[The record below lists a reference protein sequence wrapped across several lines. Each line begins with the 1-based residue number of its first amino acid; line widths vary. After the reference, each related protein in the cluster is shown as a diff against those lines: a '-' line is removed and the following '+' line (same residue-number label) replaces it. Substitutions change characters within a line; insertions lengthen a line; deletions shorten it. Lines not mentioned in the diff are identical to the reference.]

1 MSAPVAIAMPALL
14 PGTLAARPQATSFN
28 VAEPVGGPGVTA
40 ASVEMVTTY
49 DQVVPGGKRMHS
61 ETHGKVYRD
70 SQGRTRTE
78 SDAVGPAGT
87 AQKFMLIF
95 INDPVQHTMITLDPR
110 TMTARV
116 NPWLGARGLYS
127 PLPGAPAPLNT
138 STTGA
143 GGIAGA
149 PSATAAAAP
158 VDRATAATV
167 LAAAVNTED
176 LGARD
181 MEGVAVRGTKVT
193 RTLTGSTGYRKRTV
207 QDNRDN
213 DMGFSLPA
221 SCRTERNG
229 RHTVRQRATGLVNIV
244 RSGPDAA
251 LFEIPAG
258 YTVADNRAQK

>member
-95 INDPVQHTMITLDPR
+95 INDPMQHTMITLDPR

-158 VDRATAATV
+158 VDRATAGAV
-167 LAAAVNTED
+167 LC
-176 LGARD
+176 GRRHRRPRY
-181 MEGVAVRGTKVT
+181 VRHGRRNCSWHQSHSRT
-193 RTLTGSTGYRKRTV
+193 RSTGYRKRTV

-229 RHTVRQRATGLVNIV
+229 RHTVRQRATRLVNIV